1 MTLIGTAEDSTKQY
15 PAPQIAAKSERNT
28 IQLLAKDVDQTLG
41 AAKHLY
47 YVYTDNKGKQTYLS
61 GYPDFSTIRPTAPL
75 GNIVGKTG
83 DYKPNSPGK
92 EDGSPDYAPS
102 IKLVTYRSSTNNPQ
116 EVAANFKLLQAE
128 VQKIQDAKV
137 PYNPKGPNSNSVAMQ
152 ALSRT
157 SQVSDI
163 RTPNINGVLTVNGEP
178 LLPGMYMAVTKPKP
192 RTTPQNPQVTAA
204 ERETANALK
213 KYKNTPNPQNL
224 VNYYQSYAR
233 TEKVK
238 LQNGIRE
245 TGIGIQNTVDG
256 INRAID
262 NPVKS
267 YRETINQNP
276 VTVKPTSTDNQEV
289 ASSNLNSAQP
299 STQIVTI
306 PSSTA
311 LIGTVSGGDIALDNT
326 QTART
331 STSTALTGTVAS
343 STALTGTTGRTKG
356 ESTTALTGGT
366 STTALTGGIS
376 TTALTGGKSQES
388 NQQQMA
394 LS

>member
-1 MTLIGTAEDSTKQY
+1 MTLQGTAEDTSKVYQANQIKST
-15 PAPQIAAKSERNT
+15 SEHNT
-28 IQLLAKDVDQTLG
+28 IQLLAKDAIPG
-41 AAKHLY
+41 INGIKHLY
-47 YVYTDNKGKQTYLS
+47 FVYTDDKGKQTFLS
-61 GYPDFSTIRPTAPL
+61 GYPESVTPPWK
-75 GNIVGKTG
+75 NIKMETG
-83 DYKPNSPGK
+83 QYKA
-92 EDGSPDYAPS
+92 GSPDYLPS

-116 EVAANFKLLQAE
+116 EVATNFKLLKAE
-128 VQKIQDAKV
+128 VEKIQAAKI
-137 PYNPKGPNSNSVAMQ
+137 PYNPKGPNSNSVIMQ

-157 SQVSDI
+157 SQVSKI
-163 RTPNINGVLTVNGEP
+163 ETPNVNGVLSVGNEEFM
-178 LLPGMYMAVTKPKP
+178 LPGMYTAVTKPKAI
-192 RTTPQNPQVTAA
+192 TTPQNPQVTAA

-299 STQIVTI
+299 STQIATI

-343 STALTGTTGRTKG
+343 STALTGTTGRTRG

>member
-1 MTLIGTAEDSTKQY
+1 MTLIGTAEDASKQY
-15 PAPQIAAKSERNT
+15 RPDKIQSTSERNT
-28 IQLLAKDVDQTLG
+28 IQLLAKNVDETVG
-41 AAKHLY
+41 VAKHLY
-47 YVYTDNKGKQTYLS
+47 YVYTDNNGKQTYLS
-61 GYPDFSTIRPTAPL
+61 GYPDFSTSRPTAPF
-75 GNIVGKTG
+75 GNVIGKTG
-83 DYKPNSPGK
+83 EYKP
-92 EDGSPDYAPS
+92 DSPDYKPS

-343 STALTGTTGRTKG
+343 STALTGTTGRTRG

>member
-1 MTLIGTAEDSTKQY
+1 MTLIGTAEDASKQY
-15 PAPQIAAKSERNT
+15 RPDKIQSTSERNT
-28 IQLLAKDVDQTLG
+28 IQLLAKDVDETVG
-41 AAKHLY
+41 VAKHLY
-47 YVYTDNKGKQTYLS
+47 YVYTDNNGKQTYLS
-61 GYPDFSTIRPTAPL
+61 GYPDFSTSIPTAPF
-75 GNIVGKTG
+75 GNIIGKTG

-92 EDGSPDYAPS
+92 KDGSPDYKPS

-128 VQKIQDAKV
+128 VKKIQDAKV
-137 PYNPKGPNSNSVAMQ
+137 PYNFKGPNSNSVAMQ

-163 RTPNINGVLTVNGEP
+163 RTPNVNGVLVANGEP

-204 ERETANALK
+204 ERETANALQ
-213 KYKNTPNPQNL
+213 KYKNTPTPQNL

-238 LQNGIRE
+238 LQNGVRE
-245 TGIGIQNTVDG
+245 TGTGIQNTVDG

-262 NPVKS
+262 NPAKS
-267 YRETINQNP
+267 YREMVNQNP
-276 VTVKPTSTDNQEV
+276 VTVQPTSTESQEV
-289 ASSNLNSAQP
+289 ASSNLNSAQL
-299 STQIVTI
+299 STQVTTV
-306 PSSTA
+306 PS
-311 LIGTVSGGDIALDNT
+311 
-326 QTART
+326 
-331 STSTALTGTVAS
+331 STALTGTVPNSIALTGIVPS
-343 STALTGTTGRTKG
+343 STALTGTVPSTALTGVVPSSTALTGTVPSTALTGG

-366 STTALTGGIS
+366 STTALTGGR
-376 TTALTGGKSQES
+376 TQEPNS
-388 NQQQMA
+388 QQMA